1 MTYITIYIML
11 YIMNKKKEEIFIK
24 LAKNRV
30 NKAIKTIK
38 LIGNLSN
45 KSHYYYTPSQV
56 SQITSALDKEIKLVK
71 EKFKN
76 SKGSNQ
82 KDEFEFK

>member
-1 MTYITIYIML
+1 ML
-11 YIMNKKKEEIFIK
+11 YIMNKKKEEIFVK

>member
-1 MTYITIYIML
+1 M
-11 YIMNKKKEEIFIK
+11 KKKDEIFIK

-45 KSHYYYTPSQV
+45 KSHYEYTSNQV
-56 SQITSALDKEIKLVK
+56 SQIMSALDREIKLVK

-76 SKGSNQ
+76 IKGSNK
-82 KDEFEFK
+82 KDEFEFR

>member
-1 MTYITIYIML
+1 LNIMK
-11 YIMNKKKEEIFIK
+11 NKKDEIFIK

-45 KSHYYYTPSQV
+45 KSHYSYNANQV

-76 SKGSNQ
+76 SKGSNK

>member
-1 MTYITIYIML
+1 
-11 YIMNKKKEEIFIK
+11 MNKKEEVFIR

-45 KSHYYYTPSQV
+45 KSHYKYSQNQI
-56 SQITSALDKEIKLVK
+56 SQITNALDKEIKIIK

-76 SKGSNQ
+76 SKKLNQ